1 MERKKFIF
9 YGSAI
14 LVALLLVAKILI
26 PASASPPL
34 SSPPES
40 LLFENDDLLG
50 CTLPSLEYIQTHQ
63 PEGIPSLHS
72 VSIYSHNDSLKLD
85 YCYPDTLVTR
95 LISPTF
101 APSTQTLHSGHHYQ
115 TFLATIPEGEEV
127 FFYIEYPELW
137 IPTTIYVAFFL
148 FLLSVRG
155 ICLTTGK
162 LRRKWV
168 RTDRDKPHPLPCRW
182 GKGQWIQITETG
194 VYICIG
200 TFIMTGLLSMS
211 PIPKWL
217 GDSRWETEKNK
228 LHPPLRLENFS
239 MDPGKLLQPDAYGIS
254 ATGSEKVCMLK
265 LSSYLDKP
273 LMEIIRQK
281 EDCTIQSEYI
291 YAAHNIPQRFIVSR
305 PDILHSLKK
314 LYGTPIPLQKMS
326 LLKEYDEYY
335 NPGSNLKSLPLPVYK
350 VEIDNKSQDLYYF
363 PVSKPTYYHYNSNT
377 KLRKKISSLPGW

>member
-115 TFLATIPEGEEV
+115 TFLATIPEGEEG

-148 FLLSVRG
+148 FYYQYAEFVLL
-155 ICLTTGK
+155 
-162 LRRKWV
+162 
-168 RTDRDKPHPLPCRW
+168 
-182 GKGQWIQITETG
+182 Q
-194 VYICIG
+194 
-200 TFIMTGLLSMS
+200 
-211 PIPKWL
+211 
-217 GDSRWETEKNK
+217 
-228 LHPPLRLENFS
+228 ENFV
-239 MDPGKLLQPDAYGIS
+239 GNG
-254 ATGSEKVCMLK
+254 
-265 LSSYLDKP
+265 
-273 LMEIIRQK
+273 
-281 EDCTIQSEYI
+281 
-291 YAAHNIPQRFIVSR
+291 YALTKINP
-305 PDILHSLKK
+305 
-314 LYGTPIPLQKMS
+314 TP
-326 LLKEYDEYY
+326 
-335 NPGSNLKSLPLPVYK
+335 
-350 VEIDNKSQDLYYF
+350 F
-363 PVSKPTYYHYNSNT
+363 PVVGGKASGYK
-377 KLRKKISSLPGW
+377 